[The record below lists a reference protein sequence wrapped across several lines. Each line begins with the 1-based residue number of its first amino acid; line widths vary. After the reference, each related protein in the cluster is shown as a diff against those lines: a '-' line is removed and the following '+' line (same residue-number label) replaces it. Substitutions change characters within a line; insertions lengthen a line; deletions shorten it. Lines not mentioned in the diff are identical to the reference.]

1 MRRITHLSLS
11 ATLPALFST
20 VLLMAGMLPVS
31 AVRAV
36 ELQNEIIYSARATE
50 LAPVIA
56 PMAAPE
62 GGVTVYQDQLI
73 IRSTPEK
80 IALIR
85 DTLKKLD
92 RPLKNLRVSVR
103 YLQEQSESRRS
114 IGADGRVRIG
124 NGDVSGR
131 VNVQAGDSQ
140 RQSQRRNE
148 YGITASEGSTV
159 FVATGQD
166 IPVLSV
172 VSAGMNGN
180 GAVIG
185 NSYVPVQSGMEVT
198 PRLQPDGHVMLAI
211 RFRQA
216 EADRRGIINSAST
229 ETQIQASLGQWT
241 PLSQVTQSVEV
252 SSSGLTS
259 QSQQQ
264 KSSRAPLEI
273 LVEEAP

>member
-1 MRRITHLSLS
+1 MRRIMHF
-11 ATLPALFST
+11 FST
-20 VLLMAGMLPVS
+20 ASLTALLLALVLPMPS
-31 AVRAV
+31 AQAV

-80 IALIR
+80 IVLIR

-103 YLQEQSESRRS
+103 YRQDQEESQRN
-114 IGADGRVRIG
+114 IGADGRVRIE

-131 VNVQAGDSQ
+131 VNVQAQDRQ
-140 RQSQRRNE
+140 RQSRRSND
-148 YGITASEGSTV
+148 YSITASEGSAV
-159 FVATGQD
+159 FIATGQE
-166 IPVLSV
+166 IPVLSIV
-172 VSAGMNGN
+172 QGNNING
-180 GAVIG
+180 GTVIG
-185 NSYVPVQSGMEVT
+185 HPYVPVQSGMEVT
-198 PRLQPDGHVMLAI
+198 PRLQPDGHVMLVI

-216 EADRRGIINSAST
+216 EADHRGIINSAST

-241 PLSQVTQSVEV
+241 ALSQVTQSVEV
-252 SSSGLTS
+252 SSSGLAS

-264 KSSRAPLEI
+264 KSSRTPLEI

>member
-1 MRRITHLSLS
+1 MQWTARSLRTTGKHLQACLLLLLL
-11 ATLPALFST
+11 AQTAEAAEALQT
-20 VLLMAGMLPVS
+20 DIV
-31 AVRAV
+31 
-36 ELQNEIIYSARATE
+36 YSSRATE
-50 LAPVIA
+50 LAPILN

-62 GGVTVYQDQLI
+62 GGVTAYQDQLL

-103 YLQEQSESRRS
+103 YRQTQSESRRD
-114 IGADGRVRIG
+114 IGAKGQVRIE

-131 VNVQAGDSQ
+131 VVAGAQDRQ
-140 RQSQRRNE
+140 RQSQRDSN
-148 YGITASEGSTV
+148 YSITASEGASV
-159 FVATGQD
+159 FIATGQD

-172 VSAGMNGN
+172 IPGQNGT
-180 GAVIG
+180 VIG
-185 NSYVPVQSGMEVT
+185 NQYVPVQSGMEVT

-241 PLSQVTQSVEV
+241 ALSQVTQSVEV
-252 SSSGLTS
+252 SSSGLAS

-264 KSSRAPLEI
+264 QSSRAPLEI

>member
-1 MRRITHLSLS
+1 MRRITPLSLS
-11 ATLPALFST
+11 AIFSAVLLLAAMLCLPA
-20 VLLMAGMLPVS
+20 AQ
-31 AVRAV
+31 AV

-103 YLQEQSESRRS
+103 YGQEQSESRRN
-114 IGADGRVRIG
+114 IGADGRVHIG

-131 VNVQAGDSQ
+131 VNVQARDDQ
-140 RQSQRRNE
+140 RQSQRRDD
-148 YGITASEGSTV
+148 YSITASEGSTV

-172 VSAGMNGN
+172 VSGGMNGN

-185 NSYVPVQSGMEVT
+185 NRYVPVQSGMEVT

-241 PLSQVTQSVEV
+241 ALSQVTQSVEV
-252 SSSGLTS
+252 NRSSLTG

-264 KSSRAPLEI
+264 KNSRAPLEI